1 MARHARDSLTVEETS
16 LAERVG
22 RRLRERRKALG
33 LTLADVARESAVSV
47 SYLSAVE
54 KGTNQ
59 PSLTL
64 LARIVHALELTIA
77 DVLKAEGQNRL
88 RREALDAEP
97 GTRSLS
103 HTALQLE
110 VASLVAAAGE
120 SGHCPVSI
128 VRRDVFVYVLAGEIS
143 VTADDGE
150 YELGPGD
157 ALEARAPRALS
168 WVAAGTEPVSAIW
181 ASVSSRDPSHR

>member
-1 MARHARDSLTVEETS
+1 LARHSRDSLTVEETS

-22 RRLRERRKALG
+22 RRLRERRKELG
-33 LTLADVARESAVSV
+33 LTLADVARASAVSV

-59 PSLTL
+59 PSLTV

-77 DVLKAEGQNRL
+77 DVVRAEGQNRL
-88 RREALDAEP
+88 RHEALDAEP

-103 HTALQLE
+103 HTGLQLE

-120 SGHCPVSI
+120 SGRCPVS
-128 VRRDVFVYVLAGEIS
+128 VGGRDVFVYVLAGELS
-143 VTADDGE
+143 VTADEGE
-150 YELGPGD
+150 HQLGPGD
-157 ALEARAPRALS
+157 ALEARGPLALS
-168 WVAAGTEPVSAIW
+168 WLAAGTEPVSAMW
-181 ASVSSRDPSHR
+181 ASVSSRDRHP

>member
-1 MARHARDSLTVEETS
+1 LARHARDSLTVAETS

-33 LTLADVARESAVSV
+33 LTLADVAREAAVSV

-77 DVLKAEGQNRL
+77 DVLRAEGQNRL

-97 GTRSLS
+97 GRSSLS
-103 HTALQLE
+103 HTGLQLE
-110 VASLVAAAGE
+110 VASLVAAPGD
-120 SGHCPVSI
+120 SGRCPVSLS
-128 VRRDVFVYVLAGEIS
+128 RRDVVVYVLAGELS
-143 VTADDGE
+143 VIVDDGE
-150 YELGPGD
+150 HRLSPGD
-157 ALEARAPRALS
+157 ALEARAPLAVS
-168 WVAAGTEPVSAIW
+168 WITAGAEQVMAVW
-181 ASVSSRDPSHR
+181 ASVSSRDRSHA

>member
-1 MARHARDSLTVEETS
+1 VTVEETS

-22 RRLRERRKALG
+22 RRLRERRKELG
-33 LTLADVARESAVSV
+33 QTLADVARESAVSV

-59 PSLTL
+59 PSLPVL
-64 LARIVHALELTIA
+64 VRIVHALELTIA
-77 DVLKAEGQNRL
+77 DVVRAEGQNRL

-103 HTALQLE
+103 HTGLQLE
-110 VASLVAAAGE
+110 VESLVSAAGE
-120 SGHCPVSI
+120 SGPCPVS
-128 VRRDVFVYVLAGEIS
+128 VGGRDVFVYVLTGGLS
-143 VTADDGE
+143 VTADEGE
-150 YELGPGD
+150 YQLGPGD
-157 ALEARAPRALS
+157 AFEARAPRALS

-181 ASVSSRDPSHR
+181 ASVSSRDRSHR